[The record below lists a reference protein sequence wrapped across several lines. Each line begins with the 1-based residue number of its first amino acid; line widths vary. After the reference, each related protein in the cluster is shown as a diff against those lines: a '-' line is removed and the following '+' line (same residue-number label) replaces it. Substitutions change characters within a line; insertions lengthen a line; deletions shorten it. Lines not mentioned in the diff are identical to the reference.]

1 MIIFHPKYGRH
12 VPHPGCC
19 LGADMLSS
27 VDVAP
32 SEAAAGPSSSRA
44 SSQHK
49 ARKKRRKVAAAEQQI
64 AESVAAAA
72 RARKRTALDPDEM
85 SKRARWTIVATACLL
100 FFMCFLLVGI
110 TLRMTPIIDEMGE
123 CALSFGVLFVLECR
137 DSARPNRVCS

>member
-19 LGADMLSS
+19 LGSDTLCS

-32 SEAAAGPSSSRA
+32 NEAAVAGPSSSRT

-49 ARKKRRKVAAAEQQI
+49 TRKKRRKVPTVEQV
-64 AESVAAAA
+64 EVA
-72 RARKRTALDPDEM
+72 RVRKRTVVDPDEL

-123 CALSFGVLFVLECR
+123 CVERSSDCPRSQRLNFV
-137 DSARPNRVCS
+137 